1 MSQTPMFTSRLL
13 NLFALAALTTTSV
26 LSGFSPDLRL
36 SHTTTQ
42 AAYAQE
48 SSFTRY
54 VRAAFAIEQK
64 RRSLMAQVKNMT
76 GGDYPDNVCDS
87 GFPKLSGQ
95 FQGPVRDICNQFNR
109 SAMDIVN
116 KHNLAA
122 EFNGFRKQAM
132 SSDPKV
138 RRDMQERVDAEKLRL
153 ELSFSK

>member
-1 MSQTPMFTSRLL
+1 MFIPRVL

-36 SHTTTQ
+36 SHSTIQ

-54 VRAAFAIEQK
+54 VRAVFAIEQK
-64 RRSLMAQVKNMT
+64 RRSLMSQVKTMT
-76 GGDYPDNVCDS
+76 GGDLPDDVCNS
-87 GFPKLSGQ
+87 GFSKLSGQ

-109 SAMDIVN
+109 SAIDIVN
-116 KHNLAA
+116 KHNVSA
-122 EFNGFRKQAM
+122 EFNEFRKQSM

-138 RRDMQERVDAEKLRL
+138 RRDMQQKMSTEMRRL
-153 ELSFSK
+153 NLI

>member
-36 SHTTTQ
+36 SHSTIQ
-42 AAYAQE
+42 AAYAE
-48 SSFTRY
+48 EASFTRY
-54 VRAAFAIEQK
+54 VRAVFEIEQE
-64 RRSLMAQVKNMT
+64 RRVLIAQVKNMT
-76 GGDYPDNVCDS
+76 GGDFPDNVCDS

-109 SAMDIVN
+109 SAMGIVN
-116 KHNLAA
+116 KHSVAA
-122 EFNGFRKQAM
+122 EFNEFRKQAI

-138 RRDMQERVDAEKLRL
+138 RRDMQQKVSTEMRRLKLI
-153 ELSFSK
+153 

>member
-1 MSQTPMFTSRLL
+1 MFTSRLL

-54 VRAAFAIEQK
+54 VRAAFAIEQE
-64 RRSLMAQVKNMT
+64 RRSLMAKVKSMT
-76 GGDYPDNVCDS
+76 GGDLPANVCES
-87 GFPKLSGQ
+87 GFSKLSGQ
-95 FQGPVRDICNQFNR
+95 FQGPVRDICNQFNQ
-109 SAMDIVN
+109 SAMAIVN

-122 EFNGFRKQAM
+122 EFNEFRKQAM

-138 RRDMQERVDAEKLRL
+138 RRDMQQQVSAEMRRL
-153 ELSFSK
+153 KLSFSN

>member
-1 MSQTPMFTSRLL
+1 MFTSRLL

-36 SHTTTQ
+36 SHSTIQ

-48 SSFTRY
+48 ASFTRY
-54 VRAAFAIEQK
+54 VRAAFAIEQE
-64 RRSLMAQVKNMT
+64 RRVLMSQVKTMT
-76 GGDYPDNVCDS
+76 GGDLPDNVCDS
-87 GFPKLSGQ
+87 GFSKLSAQ

-116 KHNLAA
+116 KHNVAA
-122 EFNGFRKQAM
+122 EFNEFRKQAI

-138 RRDMQERVDAEKLRL
+138 RRDMQQKVSTEMRRLKLI
-153 ELSFSK
+153 

>member
-1 MSQTPMFTSRLL
+1 MFTSRLL

-36 SHTTTQ
+36 SHSTIQ
-42 AAYAQE
+42 GAYAQE

-64 RRSLMAQVKNMT
+64 RRSLMSQVKAMT
-76 GGDYPDNVCDS
+76 GGDLPDNVCNS
-87 GFPKLSGQ
+87 GFSKLSEQ

-109 SAMDIVN
+109 SAIDIVN
-116 KHNLAA
+116 ENKVSA
-122 EFNGFRKQAM
+122 EFNEFRKQAM

-138 RRDMQERVDAEKLRL
+138 RRDMQQKVSNEMRRLKLI
-153 ELSFSK
+153 

>member
-1 MSQTPMFTSRLL
+1 MFTSRLL

-36 SHTTTQ
+36 SHTSTQ

-48 SSFTRY
+48 ASFTRY
-54 VRAAFAIEQK
+54 VRAVFAIEQQ
-64 RRSLMAQVKNMT
+64 RRVLMSQVKNMT
-76 GGDYPDNVCDS
+76 GGDLPDNVCDS
-87 GFPKLSGQ
+87 GFSKLSAQ

-116 KHNLAA
+116 KHNVAA
-122 EFNGFRKQAM
+122 EFNEFRKQTM

-138 RRDMQERVDAEKLRL
+138 RRDMQEKISTEMRL
-153 ELSFSK
+153 LKLSFSN

>member
-1 MSQTPMFTSRLL
+1 MFTSRLL

-48 SSFTRY
+48 ASFTRY
-54 VRAAFAIEQK
+54 VRAAFAIEQE
-64 RRSLMAQVKNMT
+64 RRVLISQVKNMT
-76 GGDYPDNVCDS
+76 GGDLPDNVCDS
-87 GFPKLSGQ
+87 GFSKLSAQ

-116 KHNLAA
+116 KYNVAA
-122 EFNGFRKQAM
+122 EFNEFRKQAM
-132 SSDPKV
+132 NSDPKV
-138 RRDMQERVDAEKLRL
+138 RRDMQQKVSTEMRRLKLI
-153 ELSFSK
+153 

>member
-1 MSQTPMFTSRLL
+1 MSQTAMFTSRLL

-36 SHTTTQ
+36 SHSTIQ
-42 AAYAQE
+42 GAYAQE

-64 RRSLMAQVKNMT
+64 RRSLMSQVKAMT
-76 GGDYPDNVCDS
+76 GGDLPDNVCYS
-87 GFPKLSGQ
+87 GFSKLSEQ

-109 SAMDIVN
+109 SAIDIVN
-116 KHNLAA
+116 DNKVSA
-122 EFNGFRKQAM
+122 EFNEFRKQAM

-138 RRDMQERVDAEKLRL
+138 RRDMQQKVSNEMRRLKLI
-153 ELSFSK
+153 